1 MQLVGIDSE
10 LSVLRLS
17 VEQYHAMRDAG
28 ILGEDARV
36 ELIEGLIVPKMT
48 KNPPDRI
55 STDSVRR
62 ELERVLP
69 AGWSV
74 QVQDPITTGDSEPE
88 PDVAVIR
95 GSARDYPDRH
105 PGPAEVALVV
115 EVADESLERDRGPK
129 QRAYARAGIVAY
141 WIVNLRERTVLAFQ
155 EPGEHAYGRL
165 VEYPAGSEIPVGI
178 AGREFARIRVDA
190 LLP

>member
-1 MQLVGIDSE
+1 MEHTGLDSE
-10 LSVLRLS
+10 LPVLRLS
-17 VEQYHAMRDAG
+17 VAQYHAMRDAG
-28 ILGEDARV
+28 ILREDDRV

-48 KNPPDRI
+48 KNPPHRI

-62 ELERVLP
+62 ELERALP
-69 AGWSV
+69 AGYSV

-95 GSARDYPDRH
+95 GNARDYPDRH
-105 PGPAEVALVV
+105 PGPSDVVLVV
-115 EVADESLERDRGPK
+115 EVSDDSLERDRGPK

-141 WIVNLRERTVLAFQ
+141 WIVNLRDRVVEALREPRGETFAMRTA
-155 EPGEHAYGRL
+155 HR
-165 VEYPAGSEIPVGI
+165 AGAEIPLVI
-178 AGREFARIRVDA
+178 DGREVARIHVDA